1 MGPGGFGPGGPGGPG
16 GPHDKMYEK
25 LKEPKP
31 TSIREV
37 PGYLKR
43 LIGGFLYRL
52 VYIYGLVWE
61 TKPWILFVM
70 LFMAVFEGVMPVIGA
85 LISANLIN
93 SVADAYVGNI
103 GFKVLAAALIVQF
116 IYLFIQRLVNQIY
129 HILRSIAGEL
139 VTNHIKVKIV
149 NKAKDIDLADY
160 DMPEFYEKLENANRE
175 AGNRP
180 IQILNSTF
188 GIMSTIISMVSF
200 IAILWA
206 VSPIAPFIIIAISVP
221 TAIVNF
227 VYRRKTFSYM
237 RRRSKDRREMN
248 YYSNLMVN
256 KDMVKEIRMF
266 DLSDIFIGRY
276 KDVFGRYFKGLKG
289 LIMEEG
295 LWNIGI
301 TVITISVNCAL
312 FLYIA
317 YKVSLGEL
325 NVGDYQLYTGALN
338 SIIGGV
344 GSIISTTATIYEGTL
359 FIDNMITFM
368 NEEKKI
374 VPLLACPVKPA
385 RHCGHEIV
393 FEDVCFSYPGT
404 EREVLSHVNL
414 TLRPGETAVLVGL
427 NGAGKTTLI
436 KLLTRLYDPT
446 SGRILLDGRDIRE
459 YDTEALYDMFGII
472 FQDFG
477 KYAVTVR
484 ENIAFGDS
492 DREIVEDEIQAAA
505 VNSNSL
511 DFIEH
516 LPDGFDTPL
525 MRYFEENGIELSIG
539 QWQKLA
545 VARAFYSDSDILIL
559 DEPTAS
565 LDPMAEQ
572 EIFNQFDKLKK
583 DKTTIFVSH
592 RLSSAATATKIIVL
606 EYGRVIEEGTHGEL
620 MAKQGRYYELFS
632 TQAKRYITQSVEIP
646 VGMELPMPGDGGENR
661 IPHRGRPPMPPG
673 GMTPHG
679 MPPHGGRPP
688 HGDFSPMKADAGNSK
703 RDE

>member
-16 GPHDKMYEK
+16 GPNEKMYDK

-31 TSIREV
+31 TSVRDI

-52 VYIYGLVWE
+52 VYIYRLVWE
-61 TKPWILFVM
+61 TKPWILFIM
-70 LFMAVFEGVMPVIGA
+70 LFMSIFDGVMPVIGA
-85 LISANLIN
+85 LVSANLIN
-93 SVADAYVGNI
+93 AVTDAYVGNI
-103 GFKVLAAALIVQF
+103 AFKALAIALIVQF
-116 IYLFIQRLVNQIY
+116 AYLFVQQIVNQIY
-129 HILRSIAGEL
+129 NILRSIAGEL
-139 VTNHIKVKIV
+139 VTNHIKIKIIG
-149 NKAKDIDLADY
+149 KAKDIDLADY

-175 AGNRP
+175 AGSRP

-188 GIMSTIISMVSF
+188 NIMSTIISMVSF
-200 IAILWA
+200 VTILWA
-206 VSPIAPFIIIAISVP
+206 VSPIAPFIVIAISVP
-221 TAIVNF
+221 SAIVNF
-227 VYRRKTFSYM
+227 IYRRKTFSYM
-237 RRRSKDRREMN
+237 RRRSRERREMN

-256 KDMVKEIRMF
+256 KDMVKEIRLF

-276 KDVFGRYFKGLKG
+276 KNLFGRYFKGLKR
-289 LIMEEG
+289 LITEEG
-295 LWNIGI
+295 IWNIGI
-301 TVITISVNCAL
+301 TVITVSVNCAL

-338 SIIGGV
+338 SIISGV
-344 GSIISTTATIYEGTL
+344 GTVITTTATIYEGTL
-359 FIDNMITFM
+359 FIDNMIDFM
-368 NEEKKI
+368 NVKKKI
-374 VPLLACPVKPA
+374 VPQLVEPVEPT

-404 EREVLSHVNL
+404 NREVISHVNL
-414 TLRPGETAVLVGL
+414 RLRPGETAVLVGL

-446 SGRILLDGRDIRE
+446 SGRILLDGRDLRD
-459 YDTEALYDMFGII
+459 YDVTALYDIFGII

-484 ENIAFGDS
+484 ENIAFGDTKR
-492 DREIVEDEIQAAA
+492 DMREGEIRAAA

-516 LPDGFDTPL
+516 LPNGFDTPL

-539 QWQKLA
+539 QWQKLS

-572 EIFNQFDKLKK
+572 EIFNQFDRLKK

-592 RLSSAATATKIIVL
+592 RLSSATTASKIILL
-606 EYGRVIEEGTHGEL
+606 EYGRVLEEGTHEEL

-632 TQAKRYITQSVEIP
+632 TQAKRYITQSKEP
-646 VGMELPMPGDGGENR
+646 PPKW
-661 IPHRGRPPMPPG
+661 GRPP
-673 GMTPHG
+673 
-679 MPPHGGRPP
+679 R
-688 HGDFSPMKADAGNSK
+688 
-703 RDE
+703 